1 MLALFLTILLAALI
15 SLKLLP
21 IVSGTTQEF
30 TDFIIENVSSSGLN
44 KSAELS
50 LFWAITVGGAVFMCL
65 LLFLYEKMQKTAFLA
80 SARTIAPTVQS
91 SLSPL
96 GSDDR
101 TDSHTDAIFCPC
113 LCLCATA
120 IPFFVYLIL
129 YKQVSLPLLFFA
141 GLSLF
146 SMISRKTDIRML
158 LLTYVLTYYGIVSV
172 LSFGCSFTAQFVLS
186 GSKIYILTLL
196 TGTAFLMLTH
206 VIRRLHPGSLFAK
219 YLLLALQCLMPGLF
233 SVYLIDKYLY
243 KDSLIRVRYATGYYI
258 FFGALIAVLF
268 FILIRHAIRYF
279 REKKDDII
287 CFVTPMIIFAYHSF
301 CAAPMYAQPDQ
312 HHHGEQMIPFNQ
324 IFEHGQSLYN
334 TYTPVS
340 GLFPFVNGFI
350 QHGILGGTVTDYAP
364 AISITMVIFCF
375 IIMFL
380 ICQHIGGSK
389 ALLFAVLF
397 TLPCYNRQYMVL
409 PALLLLTLPGLLKK
423 PALWIFSYILTS
435 FLSGLYYPLFGAAV
449 MLSMVP
455 VCLWEIRALW
465 EKSRRSGA
473 AFPSCSLKQANK
485 DMSSVASDNLNMNT
499 SSANSANKQHS
510 RLISISCLILYVV
523 LFAVIAC
530 SIPMLFKILKHTLT
544 YSSQTIPADGI
555 ALSNQTA
562 PDFFM
567 PYLADMP
574 TLRLY
579 LYMALRFLLPAIG
592 IWLLLYFAYRALR
605 KKDVFRFLI
614 FAAGIITL
622 VISYSYTLVRADV
635 GKVLSRTGPILI
647 AVIGMY
653 LPVCLLSR
661 KEILKEKKAN
671 LLALGFCL
679 SLPFIVY
686 MQISQTKN
694 PDLWVYP
701 DGDAKLIMDDSSK
714 LFAYYTVPD
723 TFLKSE
729 DTDLPPRYQALLGD
743 GFMVADQIHYIKEYA
758 KVVEKCEQVSEDVT
772 YMALDGQGFF
782 DYLGITCYGTGYIPA
797 ARSLKAQQEIWD
809 SDPQNLPV
817 VFYIQPEYDY
827 YIFRFMMDAGYL
839 YNHEDHAFYPP
850 GLYDKLYAAGL
861 VSGCDD
867 YRKDCSPLDLGL
879 SAASFGNS
887 YDSFMKN
894 NVLTSETD
902 PSDIKKLTG
911 KSYDAMYLEFSAKPA
926 DNLLVTI
933 SFTDAEGNSLEQ
945 YQTTCQY
952 GDGKL
957 LIPLGMNACW
967 TLSDISSFTVSLTD
981 TDSNI
986 PLYAVTYHYKD
997 PQTVEIAGE
1006 NSADPNILTNILLY
1020 KITLDR

>member
-1 MLALFLTILLAALI
+1 MLALFLTILFAAVI

-21 IVSGTTQEF
+21 VVSGTTQEF

-50 LFWAITVGGAVFMCL
+50 LFWAITIGGAIFMCL
-65 LLFLYEKMQKTAFLA
+65 LLFLYEKRQKKAFPA
-80 SARTIAPTVQS
+80 SAHTTAPTLQGS
-91 SLSPL
+91 ISPL
-96 GSDDR
+96 TSDDC
-101 TDSHTDAIFCPC
+101 TGSHTDAIFCPC

-146 SMISRKTDIRML
+146 GMINRKADIRTML
-158 LLTYVLTYYGIVSV
+158 LIYVLTYYGIVSV
-172 LSFGCSFTAQFVLS
+172 LSFGCNFTTHFVLS
-186 GSKIYILTLL
+186 SSRIYILTLL
-196 TGTAFLMLTH
+196 IGTAFLLLIH
-206 VIRRLHPGSLFAK
+206 VIRRLHPASLFAK
-219 YLLLALQCLMPGLF
+219 HLILLLQCLMPGLF

-243 KDSLIRVRYATGYYI
+243 QDSIIRVRYATGYYV
-258 FFGALIAVLF
+258 FFEGLIAVLF
-268 FILIRHAIRYF
+268 FILICHAIRYF

-324 IFEHGQSLYN
+324 IFEHGQSLYD

-350 QHGILGGTVTDYAP
+350 QHGLLGGTVTDYAP

-380 ICQHIGGSK
+380 ICKHIGGSK

-409 PALLLLTLPGLLKK
+409 PALLLLTLPRLLKK

-449 MLSMVP
+449 MLALVP
-455 VCLWEIRALW
+455 VCLWEIHALW
-465 EKSRRSGA
+465 EKSRRSKA
-473 AFPSCSLKQANK
+473 AFL
-485 DMSSVASDNLNMNT
+485 
-499 SSANSANKQHS
+499 
-510 RLISISCLILYVV
+510 SISYLILYVA
-523 LFAVIAC
+523 LFAVISC
-530 SIPMLFKILKHTLT
+530 SIPMLFRMLKHTLT
-544 YSSQTIPADGI
+544 YSSQTILADGI

-562 PDFFM
+562 PDFFL
-567 PYLADMP
+567 PYLAGMP

-592 IWLLLYFAYRALR
+592 IWLLLYFAYRSLR
-605 KKDVFRFLI
+605 KKDIYQLLLL
-614 FAAGIITL
+614 AAGIITL

-653 LPVCLLSR
+653 LPVYLLSH
-661 KEILKEKKAN
+661 KEILKEKKSN
-671 LLALGFCL
+671 LLAFGFCL

-701 DGDAKLIMDDSSK
+701 DGDAQLVMDDGSK

-729 DTDLPPRYQALLGD
+729 DTDLAPRYQALLGD
-743 GFMVADQIHYIKEYA
+743 GFMVADQVHYIKEYA
-758 KVVEKCEQVSEDVT
+758 QVVEKCEQVSEDVT

-809 SDPQNLPV
+809 SDPENLPV

-839 YNHEDHAFYPP
+839 YSHEDHAFYPP
-850 GLYDKLYAAGL
+850 RLYDKLYAAGL
-861 VSGCDD
+861 VSGYDD
-867 YRKDCSPLDLGL
+867 YRNDCSPLDLGL

-887 YDSFMKN
+887 YDSFIKN

-902 PSDIKKLTG
+902 PSDIKELTG
-911 KSYDAMYLEFSAKPA
+911 ESYNAMYLEFAAKPA

-933 SFTDAEGNSLEQ
+933 SFTDTEGNSPQQ

-967 TLSDISSFTVSLTD
+967 SLSDISSFTVSLTD

-986 PLYAVTYHYKD
+986 PLYSVTYHYGSQ
-997 PQTVEIAGE
+997 QTIEIASE
-1006 NSADPNILTNILLY
+1006 TSAAGNNVDQNNTGKNTANESDADQNILTNIQLY

>member
-1 MLALFLTILLAALI
+1 MLALFLTILFAAII

-21 IVSGTTQEF
+21 VVSGTAQEF

-50 LFWAITVGGAVFMCL
+50 LFWAITIGGAVFMCL
-65 LLFLYEKMQKTAFLA
+65 FLFLFEKIQKKGTLTSIQT
-80 SARTIAPTVQS
+80 SAHTVQG
-91 SLSPL
+91 SLPHIGKDDCTEPL
-96 GSDDR
+96 
-101 TDSHTDAIFCPC
+101 

-120 IPFFVYLIL
+120 IPFFVYLII
-129 YKQVSLPLLFFA
+129 YKQLSLPLLFLA
-141 GLSLF
+141 GLSLLGT
-146 SMISRKTDIRML
+146 IIPKADIRTT

-172 LSFGCSFTAQFVLS
+172 LSFGCNFTTLFMLS
-186 GSKIYILTLL
+186 SSKIYILTLL
-196 TGTAFLMLTH
+196 IGTVFLVLIH
-206 VIRRLHPGSLFAK
+206 VIGRLHPDSLFSQH
-219 YLLLALQCLMPGLF
+219 LLLVLQCLMPGLF

-243 KDSLIRVRYATGYYI
+243 RDSIIRVRFATGYYI
-258 FFGALIAVLF
+258 FFEGLIAILF
-268 FILIRHAIRYF
+268 FILICHVIRYL
-279 REKKDDII
+279 REKKEDVI

-324 IFEHGQSLYN
+324 IFEHGQTLYD

-340 GLFPFVNGFI
+340 GLFPFVNGLI
-350 QHGILGGTVTDYAP
+350 QHGLLGGTVTDYAP

-380 ICQHIGGSK
+380 ICKHIGGSK

-449 MLSMVP
+449 MLAMVP
-455 VCLWEIRALW
+455 VCLWEIRALC
-465 EKSRRSGA
+465 KKARQSKA
-473 AFPSCSLKQANK
+473 AFPSHDLKPADK
-485 DMSSVASDNLNMNT
+485 DMPSAGSDNLNVNT
-499 SSANSANKQHS
+499 ASINPADNQHR
-510 RLISISCLILYVV
+510 RLISISYLILYVA

-530 SIPMLFKILKHTLT
+530 SIPILFRMLKHTLT
-544 YSSQTIPADGI
+544 YSSQTIMADGI

-567 PYLADMP
+567 PYLANMP

-592 IWLLLYFAYRALR
+592 IWLLLYFAYRTLR
-605 KKDVFRFLI
+605 KKDI
-614 FAAGIITL
+614 FQCLLLAAGIITL

-635 GKVLSRTGPILI
+635 GKMLSRTGPILI
-647 AVIGMY
+647 AIIGMY
-653 LPVCLLSR
+653 LPVYLLSH
-661 KEILKEKKAN
+661 KEILKEKKAD
-671 LLALGFCL
+671 LLAFGFCL

-701 DGDAKLIMDDSSK
+701 DGDAKLVMDDGAK

-729 DTDLPPRYQALLGD
+729 DTDLAPRYQALLGD
-743 GFMVADQIHYIKEYA
+743 GFMVADQVHYIKEYA

-827 YIFRFMMDAGYL
+827 YIFRFMMDAGYR
-839 YNHEDHAFYPP
+839 YNHEDRAFYPP
-850 GLYDKLYAAGL
+850 SLYDKLYAAGL
-861 VSGCDD
+861 VSGSDD
-867 YRKDCSPLDLGL
+867 YRENCSPLDLGL

-887 YDSFMKN
+887 YHSFLES
-894 NVLTSETD
+894 NVLTAETA
-902 PSDIKKLTG
+902 PSDIKELTG
-911 KSYDAMYLEFSAKPA
+911 ESYDAMYLEFSTNPA
-926 DNLLVTI
+926 DNLLATI
-933 SFTDAEGNSLEQ
+933 SFTDTEGNSPQQ

-967 TLSDISSFTVSLTD
+967 SLSDISSFTVSLTD
-981 TDSNI
+981 TDSNTT
-986 PLYAVTYHYKD
+986 LYSVTYHYGKQPAD
-997 PQTVEIAGE
+997 EIADGNTAGE
-1006 NSADPNILTNILLY
+1006 NILTNILLY

>member
-1 MLALFLTILLAALI
+1 MLALFLTILFAAAI

-21 IVSGTTQEF
+21 VVSGTTQEF

-50 LFWAITVGGAVFMCL
+50 LFWAITIGGAIFMCL
-65 LLFLYEKMQKTAFLA
+65 LLFLYEKMQKKRGLVSAQTAA
-80 SARTIAPTVQS
+80 HTVQDT
-91 SLSPL
+91 LSHIHL
-96 GSDDR
+96 DDC
-101 TDSHTDAIFCPC
+101 TEALF
-113 LCLCATA
+113 CLCATA

-146 SMISRKTDIRML
+146 GMINRKADIRTML
-158 LLTYVLTYYGIVSV
+158 LIYVLTYYGIVSV
-172 LSFGCSFTAQFVLS
+172 LSFGCNFTTHFVLS
-186 GSKIYILTLL
+186 SSRIYILTLL
-196 TGTAFLMLTH
+196 LGTAFLLLIH
-206 VIRRLHPGSLFAK
+206 VSSWLHPASLFSK
-219 YLLLALQCLMPGLF
+219 HLILLLQCLMPGLF

-243 KDSLIRVRYATGYYI
+243 QDSIIRVRYATGYYI
-258 FFGALIAVLF
+258 FFEGLIAVLF
-268 FILIRHAIRYF
+268 FILICHAIRCF

-324 IFEHGQSLYN
+324 IFEQGQSLYD

-350 QHGILGGTVTDYAP
+350 QHGLLGGTVTDYAP
-364 AISITMVIFCF
+364 AISITIVIFCF

-380 ICQHIGGSK
+380 ICKHIGGSK
-389 ALLFAVLF
+389 ALMFAVLF

-449 MLSMVP
+449 MLALVP
-455 VCLWEIRALW
+455 VCLWEIRTLW
-465 EKSRRSGA
+465 EKSRRSKA
-473 AFPSCSLKQANK
+473 AFL
-485 DMSSVASDNLNMNT
+485 
-499 SSANSANKQHS
+499 
-510 RLISISCLILYVV
+510 SIRYLILYVA

-530 SIPMLFKILKHTLT
+530 SIPMLFRMLKHTLT
-544 YSSQTIPADGI
+544 YSSQTILADGI

-562 PDFFM
+562 PDFFL
-567 PYLADMP
+567 PYLAGMP

-579 LYMALRFLLPAIG
+579 LYIALRFLLPAIG

-605 KKDVFRFLI
+605 KKEVYQALLL
-614 FAAGIITL
+614 AAGIITL

-653 LPVCLLSR
+653 LPVYLLSH
-661 KEILKEKKAN
+661 KEILKEKKSN
-671 LLALGFCL
+671 LLAFGFCL

-701 DGDAKLIMDDSSK
+701 DGDAQLVMDDGSK

-729 DTDLPPRYQALLGD
+729 DTDLGPRYQALLGD
-743 GFMVADQIHYIKEYA
+743 GFMVADQVHYIKEYA
-758 KVVEKCEQVSEDVT
+758 QVVEKCEQVSEDVT

-809 SDPQNLPV
+809 SDPENLPV

-850 GLYDKLYAAGL
+850 ELYDKLYAAGL
-861 VSGCDD
+861 VSGYDD
-867 YRKDCSPLDLGL
+867 YRNDCSPLDLGL

-887 YDSFMKN
+887 YDSFIKN

-902 PSDIKKLTG
+902 PSDIKELTG
-911 KSYDAMYLEFSAKPA
+911 ESYDAMYLEFTAKPA
-926 DNLLVTI
+926 DNLLVTV
-933 SFTDAEGNSLEQ
+933 SFTDTEGNSPQQ
-945 YQTTCQY
+945 YQTTCRY

-967 TLSDISSFTVSLTD
+967 SLSDISSFTVSLTD

-986 PLYAVTYHYKD
+986 PLYSVTYHYGD
-997 PQTVEIAGE
+997 QSGVEISGE
-1006 NSADPNILTNILLY
+1006 NSADQNNTGENNASESSADQNILTNILLY

>member
-1 MLALFLTILLAALI
+1 MLALFLTILFAAVI

-21 IVSGTTQEF
+21 VVSGTTQEF

-50 LFWAITVGGAVFMCL
+50 LFWAITIGGAIFMCL
-65 LLFLYEKMQKTAFLA
+65 LLFLYEKMQKKRGLVPTQTA
-80 SARTIAPTVQS
+80 THTVQDT
-91 SLSPL
+91 LSHIHL
-96 GSDDR
+96 GDC
-101 TDSHTDAIFCPC
+101 TEALF
-113 LCLCATA
+113 CLCATA

-129 YKQVSLPLLFFA
+129 YKQVSLPLLYFA

-146 SMISRKTDIRML
+146 GMINRKADIRTML
-158 LLTYVLTYYGIVSV
+158 LIYVLTYYGIVSV
-172 LSFGCSFTAQFVLS
+172 LSFGCNFTTHFVLS
-186 GSKIYILTLL
+186 SSRIYILTLL
-196 TGTAFLMLTH
+196 IGTAFLILIH
-206 VIRRLHPGSLFAK
+206 VTRRLHPASLFAK
-219 YLLLALQCLMPGLF
+219 HLILLLQCLMPGLF

-243 KDSLIRVRYATGYYI
+243 QDSIIRVRYATGYYV
-258 FFGALIAVLF
+258 FFEGLIAVLF
-268 FILIRHAIRYF
+268 FILICHAIRYF

-324 IFEHGQSLYN
+324 IFEHGQSLYD

-350 QHGILGGTVTDYAP
+350 QHGLLGGTVTDYAP

-380 ICQHIGGSK
+380 ICKHIGGSK
-389 ALLFAVLF
+389 ALLFALLF

-449 MLSMVP
+449 MLAMVP
-455 VCLWEIRALW
+455 VFLMEIRALW
-465 EKSRRSGA
+465 EKSRQSKA
-473 AFPSCSLKQANK
+473 AFLSYSPKQANK
-485 DMSSVASDNLNMNT
+485 DMPSVGSDNLNMNT
-499 SSANSANKQHS
+499 SSANPADKQH
-510 RLISISCLILYVV
+510 RHLTSIGYLILYVA

-530 SIPMLFKILKHTLT
+530 SIPMLFRMLKHTLT
-544 YSSQTIPADGI
+544 YSSQTILADGI

-562 PDFFM
+562 PDFFL
-567 PYLADMP
+567 PYLAGMT

-605 KKDVFRFLI
+605 KKDVYQSLLL
-614 FAAGIITL
+614 AAGIITL

-653 LPVCLLSR
+653 LPVYLLSH
-661 KEILKEKKAN
+661 KEILKEKKSN
-671 LLALGFCL
+671 LLAFGFCL

-701 DGDAKLIMDDSSK
+701 DGDAQLVMDDGAK

-729 DTDLPPRYQALLGD
+729 DTDLAPRYQALLGD
-743 GFMVADQIHYIKEYA
+743 GFMVADQVHYIKEYA
-758 KVVEKCEQVSEDVT
+758 QVEEKCEQISEDVT

-809 SDPQNLPV
+809 SDPENLPV

-861 VSGCDD
+861 VSGYDD
-867 YRKDCSPLDLGL
+867 YRNDCSPLDLGL

-887 YDSFMKN
+887 YDSFIKN

-902 PSDIKKLTG
+902 PSDIKELTG
-911 KSYDAMYLEFSAKPA
+911 DSYDAMYLEFVAKPT
-926 DNLLVTI
+926 DNLLVTV
-933 SFTDAEGNSLEQ
+933 SFTDTEGNSPQQ

-967 TLSDISSFTVSLTD
+967 SLSDISSFTVSLTD

-986 PLYAVTYHYKD
+986 PLYSVTYHYGD
-997 PQTVEIAGE
+997 QSGVEIADE
-1006 NSADPNILTNILLY
+1006 NNASESGADQNILTNILLY

>member
-1 MLALFLTILLAALI
+1 MLALFLTILFAAVI

-21 IVSGTTQEF
+21 VVSGTTQEF

-50 LFWAITVGGAVFMCL
+50 LFWAITIGGAIFMCL
-65 LLFLYEKMQKTAFLA
+65 LLFLYEKRQKKAFPA
-80 SARTIAPTVQS
+80 SAHTTAPTLQGS
-91 SLSPL
+91 ISPL
-96 GSDDR
+96 TSDDC
-101 TDSHTDAIFCPC
+101 TGSHTDAIFCPC

-146 SMISRKTDIRML
+146 GMINRKADIRTML
-158 LLTYVLTYYGIVSV
+158 LIYVLTYYGIVSV
-172 LSFGCSFTAQFVLS
+172 LSFGCNFTTHFVLS
-186 GSKIYILTLL
+186 SSRIYILTLL
-196 TGTAFLMLTH
+196 IGTAFLLLIH

-219 YLLLALQCLMPGLF
+219 HLILLLQCLMPGLF

-243 KDSLIRVRYATGYYI
+243 QDSIIRVRYATGYYV
-258 FFGALIAVLF
+258 FFEGLIAVLF
-268 FILIRHAIRYF
+268 FILICHAIRYF

-324 IFEHGQSLYN
+324 IFEHGQSLYD

-350 QHGILGGTVTDYAP
+350 QHGLLGGTVTDYAP

-380 ICQHIGGSK
+380 ICKHIGGSK

-449 MLSMVP
+449 MLALIP

-465 EKSRRSGA
+465 EKSRRSKA
-473 AFPSCSLKQANK
+473 AFL
-485 DMSSVASDNLNMNT
+485 
-499 SSANSANKQHS
+499 
-510 RLISISCLILYVV
+510 SISYLILYVA

-530 SIPMLFKILKHTLT
+530 SIPMLFRMLKHTLT
-544 YSSQTIPADGI
+544 YSSQTILADGI

-562 PDFFM
+562 PDFFL
-567 PYLADMP
+567 PYLAGMP

-605 KKDVFRFLI
+605 KKDIYLSLLLV
-614 FAAGIITL
+614 AGIITL

-653 LPVCLLSR
+653 LPVYLLSHR
-661 KEILKEKKAN
+661 EILKEKKSN
-671 LLALGFCL
+671 LLAFGFCL

-701 DGDAKLIMDDSSK
+701 DGDAQLVMDDGSK

-729 DTDLPPRYQALLGD
+729 DTDLAPRYQALLGD
-743 GFMVADQIHYIKEYA
+743 GFMVADQVHYIKEYA
-758 KVVEKCEQVSEDVT
+758 QVVEKCEQVSEDVT

-809 SDPQNLPV
+809 SDPENLPV

-850 GLYDKLYAAGL
+850 KLYDKLYAAGL
-861 VSGCDD
+861 ASGYDD
-867 YRKDCSPLDLGL
+867 YRNDCSPLDLGL

-887 YDSFMKN
+887 YDSFIKN

-902 PSDIKKLTG
+902 PSDIKELTG
-911 KSYDAMYLEFSAKPA
+911 ESYDAMYLEFAAKPA

-933 SFTDAEGNSLEQ
+933 SFTDTEGNSPQQ
-945 YQTTCQY
+945 YQTTCRY

-967 TLSDISSFTVSLTD
+967 SLSDISSFTVSLTD

-986 PLYAVTYHYKD
+986 PLYSVTYYYGN
-997 PQTVEIAGE
+997 QQAVEIAGE
-1006 NSADPNILTNILLY
+1006 NSAVGNNVDQNNTGKNTANESDADQNILTNILLY